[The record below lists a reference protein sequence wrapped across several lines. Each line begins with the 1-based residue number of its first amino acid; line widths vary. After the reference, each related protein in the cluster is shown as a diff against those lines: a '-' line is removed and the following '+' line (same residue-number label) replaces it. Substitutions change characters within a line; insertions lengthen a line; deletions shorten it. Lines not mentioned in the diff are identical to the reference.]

1 MCKMPIMDLSL
12 NDIGLSISEV
22 KYLFFIFLNMNDDIQ
37 KLNIEGKHKLI
48 VGYLNLN
55 TFFLLF
61 SSIYSYSVLVNRSL
75 YKPPN
80 K

>member
-1 MCKMPIMDLSL
+1 MPIIDLSM
-12 NDIGLSISEV
+12 NDIGLSIFEE

-55 TFFLLF
+55 KFFLLF
-61 SSIYSYSVLVNRSL
+61 SSIYSYSVLVNLSL
-75 YKPPN
+75 YNPPN